1 MRLPQQS
8 RGANDMI
15 RSKLPFRCA
24 GVWLLGALAAADW
37 SAGAHAQTRSGQ
49 SLVEA
54 HCASC
59 HAAGP
64 SGASPN
70 HAAPPLRSIGTRYD
84 LDELAERLRRG
95 TILAGHPDMPMFRFS
110 RSEAHAIR
118 DYLSAIQ
125 K

>member
-1 MRLPQQS
+1 
-8 RGANDMI
+8 MI
-15 RSKLPFRCA
+15 RSKSTFRNA
-24 GVWLLGALAAADW
+24 GIRRLSVLVGVLAATAG
-37 SAGAHAQTRSGQ
+37 SASAQTRSGQ

-54 HCASC
+54 HCAAC
-59 HAAGP
+59 HATGA

-95 TILAGHPDMPMFRFS
+95 TILAGHPDMPVFRFS

-118 DYLSAIQ
+118 DYLSDIQ